1 MGFWLIAALLTLAAT
16 LVVLLPLT
24 RRKQAFLP
32 AEKNDLEVYRDQ
44 LREVEADAARGVID
58 PQSAEQARIEISR
71 RILNAEKSARE
82 AAEAA
87 GKTAPGRLLAFLAV
101 LAVPL
106 VAWGVYPLFGK
117 PDMPSMPL
125 AERLSASAD
134 RGSVDE
140 LVASAEAHLAQNPD
154 DVRGWD
160 VLAPIYLRL
169 GRAADAVNA
178 YRSSIRIAGENFPR
192 VLGLGEALA
201 TASGGT
207 VTAEAEG
214 FFRKA
219 ADLEP
224 NDVRPQFYLAQ
235 GEMQDGRMDLAANR
249 LQAFLDK
256 APADAPWRGQIEQA
270 IARLRDPAAVQ
281 QQPKGPTADD
291 VDAASSMSPEDR
303 QAMIEGMVQ
312 RLDESLRQNSGDV
325 EGWKR
330 LVRSYMIL
338 NRRDAALD
346 ALNRGMTALEGESRS
361 NLESF
366 AAGLGLD
373 IKAGNAQK

>member
-44 LREVEADAARGVID
+44 LREVEADAARGMID

-140 LVASAEAHLAQNPD
+140 LVARAEAHLAQNPD

-169 GRAADAVNA
+169 GRAAAAVNA

>member
-44 LREVEADAARGVID
+44 LREVEGDAARGMID

-87 GKTAPGRLLAFLAV
+87 GKTMPGRLLAFLAV

-117 PDMPSMPL
+117 PDMLSMPL

-140 LVASAEAHLAQNPD
+140 LVARAEAHLAQKPD

-214 FFRKA
+214 FFKKA

-270 IARLRDPAAVQ
+270 IARLRDPAAGQ

-291 VDAASSMSPEDR
+291 VDAASTLSPEDR

-346 ALNRGMTALEGESRS
+346 ALDRGMTALEGESRT

-366 AAGLGLD
+366 AAGLGLEP
-373 IKAGNAQK
+373 KAGDAQK

>member
-44 LREVEADAARGVID
+44 LREVEADAARGMID

-82 AAEAA
+82 AAEVA
-87 GKTAPGRLLAFLAV
+87 GKTTPGRWLAFLAV

-140 LVASAEAHLAQNPD
+140 LVARAEAHLAQNPD

-346 ALNRGMTALEGESRS
+346 ALNRGMTALDGESRS

-373 IKAGNAQK
+373 LKAGNAQK

>member
-32 AEKNDLEVYRDQ
+32 AENNDLEVYRDQ
-44 LREVEADAARGVID
+44 LREVEADAARGMID

-87 GKTAPGRLLAFLAV
+87 GKAAPGRLLAFLAV

-106 VAWGVYPLFGK
+106 IAWGIYPLFGR

-125 AERLSASAD
+125 VERLSASAD

-140 LVASAEAHLAQNPD
+140 LVARAEAHLAQNPD

-178 YRSSIRIAGENFPR
+178 YRSTIRIAGENFPR

-214 FFRKA
+214 LFRKA
-219 ADLEP
+219 AELEP

-270 IARLRDPAAVQ
+270 IARLRDPAAGQ
-281 QQPKGPTADD
+281 KQPKGPTADD

-338 NRRDAALD
+338 NRRDAALN
-346 ALNRGMTALEGESRS
+346 ALNRGMTALEGESRA

-366 AAGLGLD
+366 AAGLGLEL
-373 IKAGNAQK
+373 KPGNAQK

>member
-16 LVVLLPLT
+16 LAVLLPLT

-44 LREVEADAARGVID
+44 LREVEADAARGMID

-71 RILNAEKSARE
+71 RILNAEKSGKE
-82 AAEAA
+82 AVEAA
-87 GKTAPGRLLAFLAV
+87 GKAAPGRLLAFMAV

-106 VAWGVYPLFGK
+106 IAWGIYPLFGK

-140 LVASAEAHLAQNPD
+140 LVARAEAHLAQNPD

-214 FFRKA
+214 FFKKA

-235 GEMQDGRMDLAANR
+235 GEMQDGRMDLAVNR

-270 IARLRDPAAVQ
+270 IARLRDPAAGQ

-291 VDAASSMSPEDR
+291 VDAASTLSPEDR

-346 ALNRGMTALEGESRS
+346 ALDRGMTALEGESRT

-366 AAGLGLD
+366 AAGLGLEL
-373 IKAGNAQK
+373 KAGKAQR

>member
-16 LVVLLPLT
+16 LAVLLPLT

-44 LREVEADAARGVID
+44 LREVEADAARGMID

-71 RILNAEKSARE
+71 RILNAEKSGKE
-82 AAEAA
+82 AVEAA
-87 GKTAPGRLLAFLAV
+87 GKAAPGRLLAFVAV

-106 VAWGVYPLFGK
+106 IAWGIYPLFGK

-140 LVASAEAHLAQNPD
+140 LVARAEAHLAQNPD

-214 FFRKA
+214 FFKKA

-256 APADAPWRGQIEQA
+256 APADAPWRGQIEQS
-270 IARLRDPAAVQ
+270 IARLRDPAAGQ

-291 VDAASSMSPEDR
+291 VDAASTLSPEDR

-346 ALNRGMTALEGESRS
+346 ALSRGMTALEGESRT

-366 AAGLGLD
+366 AAGLGLEL
-373 IKAGNAQK
+373 KAGNAQK